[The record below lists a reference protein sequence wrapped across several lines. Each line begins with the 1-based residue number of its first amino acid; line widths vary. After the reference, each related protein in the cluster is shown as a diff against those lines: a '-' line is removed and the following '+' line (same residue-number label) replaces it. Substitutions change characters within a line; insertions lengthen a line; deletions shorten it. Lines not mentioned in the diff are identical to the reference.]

1 MESSGKIA
9 LVTGG
14 AKGIGRGICLELA
27 KRGLTVLFTYRSSSV
42 AADQLVEEL
51 NTLYPGTHAA
61 FKCDGMQPESVVD
74 LFRTI
79 KSQYGGVSVLVN
91 NAGIAGANRLFSMSK
106 PAEWDYIFNNN
117 LQSVLN
123 TCRSALPSMIKAKH
137 GIIINITSISAEN
150 GTPGSSA
157 YSASKAAIIS
167 FTKSLFRELAMCGIV
182 TFSVSPGLVDT
193 DMAKDASL
201 LLERRIA
208 ISPLKRMGRPEEVA
222 SLVGYLATEA
232 PAYLGGREISID
244 GLQV

>member
-1 MESSGKIA
+1 MNAKLA

-14 AKGIGRGICLELA
+14 AKGIGRSICLELA
-27 KRGLTVLFTYRSSSV
+27 RRGLTVIFTYRTSST
-42 AADQLVEEL
+42 AAEALVEEL
-51 NTLYPGTHAA
+51 NGLNEAPHAA
-61 FKCDGMQPESVVD
+61 FKCNMMEAESVVE
-74 LFRTI
+74 LFKTI
-79 KSQYGGVSVLVN
+79 KERYGAVNVLVN

-123 TCRSALPSMIKAKH
+123 TCRSAIPAMIKAKH

-167 FTKSLFRELAMCGIV
+167 FTKSLFRELAMCGLV

-232 PAYLGGREISID
+232 PAYLGGREISMD